1 MCSLSG
7 YGQTGPFSR
16 HVSYGALL
24 GGQSGLVSLSGY
36 AEDGI
41 PRDPGTS
48 YGDPILGMFA
58 LLAINTAL
66 VHRARTGLGQYIDVS
81 MYEAMEMILPEAL
94 LEYAVNAREPKPTS
108 NHDPFLSP
116 YNCYKTRGGAEDWV
130 SIAVGSEQE
139 WHALCRAIGQPAL
152 ADDLRFTTAALRK
165 RNEAE
170 LDAIITQWTTPR
182 DRWEITQLL
191 QRAGVAAIP
200 TLSNK
205 DLAHDPHLRERG
217 YLVELEHPEV
227 GKRIHAGIPWTM
239 SGTPCK
245 IWRAAPLLGQDT
257 DYLLSSLLGYS
268 PEKIAELR
276 NGKILN

>member
-1 MCSLSG
+1 MARCLAVNRG
-7 YGQTGPFSR
+7 WCRFPATPKTASR
-16 HVSYGALL
+16 AIL
-24 GGQSGLVSLSGY
+24 
-36 AEDGI
+36 
-41 PRDPGTS
+41 PTS

-66 VHRARTGLGQYIDVS
+66 VHRARTGQGQYIDVS
-81 MYEAMEMILPEAL
+81 MYEAMEMIFPEAL
-94 LEYAVNAREPKPTS
+94 LEYAVNGREPKPMS
-108 NHDPFLSP
+108 NHDLLMSP
-116 YNCYKTRGGAEDWV
+116 HNCYKTLGGVEDWV

-139 WHALCRAIGQPAL
+139 WQALCEAMGQPRL
-152 ADDLRFTTAALRK
+152 ANDPRFQNCGVAQAQRSRTRLRSS
-165 RNEAE
+165 RNGP
-170 LDAIITQWTTPR
+170 TPR
-182 DRWEITQLL
+182 DRWEITEQL

-205 DLAHDPHLRERG
+205 DLAHDRHLRERG

-276 NGKILN
+276 EPQDSVLMACLADGPNPAFP

>member
-1 MCSLSG
+1 M
-7 YGQTGPFSR
+7 
-16 HVSYGALL
+16 
-24 GGQSGLVSLSGY
+24 VSLSGY

-41 PRDPGTS
+41 PRDPATS

-66 VHRARTGLGQYIDVS
+66 VHRARTGQGQYIDVS
-81 MYEAMEMILPEAL
+81 MYEAMEMIFPEAL
-94 LEYAVNAREPKPTS
+94 LEYAVNGREPKPMS
-108 NHDPFLSP
+108 NHDLLMSP
-116 YNCYKTRGGAEDWV
+116 HNCYKTRGGRR
-130 SIAVGSEQE
+130 G
-139 WHALCRAIGQPAL
+139 LG
-152 ADDLRFTTAALRK
+152 F
-165 RNEAE
+165 
-170 LDAIITQWTTPR
+170 
-182 DRWEITQLL
+182 DRGG
-191 QRAGVAAIP
+191 QRAGMAGAVRSDGSARARGRSAFQDRARCASATKPNSTRSSRNGPRRATAGKSRSSSSAPASPPFP

-268 PEKIAELR
+268 PEKIAQLR
-276 NGKILN
+276 DRKILY